1 LLALATGQEAWV
13 DTARTGLATAQA
25 GLTGRTLGDSE
36 PDATMD
42 VMIRGMVDG
51 LAARLYSEGGSA
63 DEWMQLVRSRIELDG
78 EDAAREDLDRALDEL
93 SGQDRVALED
103 FGREIGLTE

>member
-1 LLALATGQEAWV
+1 
-13 DTARTGLATAQA
+13 
-25 GLTGRTLGDSE
+25 
-36 PDATMD
+36 
-42 VMIRGMVDG
+42 
-51 LAARLYSEGGSA
+51 
-63 DEWMQLVRSRIELDG
+63 MQLVRSRIELDG